1 MPGTELDDDLV
12 MALVEENLLT
22 PPEERE
28 ARLRQVCPDERVYEE
43 VRGRVYWEERMGR
56 FLLDPLFERT
66 APDDPFAP
74 GNLVLGRFRILRK
87 VGYGGM
93 GIVFEA
99 VDEKL
104 DRRVALKCARPGH
117 RYRLPPEARAAREVS
132 HYNVCKVHDLHSV
145 PGDAP
150 DIEFLS
156 MEFIDGQTL
165 SERIASSGPVPEPEA
180 RQIAR
185 QICAGLAH
193 AHRQGVIHGDL
204 KCSNILLARARDGG
218 VRAVITDFG
227 MAKMEGASAGSM
239 MSGRGGTFDYM
250 APELLL
256 GERATVRSDLYALG
270 VLFHIMLKGRSP
282 ERESTPPR
290 RPPPSDWRPD
300 TLASTLTMGSV
311 IVPSDWRRKIDDLPS
326 PWNHVVD
333 GCLTARPAD
342 RFVSTEE
349 VEAALQPRSS
359 RLRWAALPAAAA
371 ALLFGYWQW
380 MAGAPE
386 SPVRLAVLPFTAEG
400 SAVRA
405 AAGIALDVADR
416 LNGSRRSFTV
426 MPPRDA
432 QANQVN
438 SAAKAKSI
446 LGATH
451 VLQARLR
458 GSTASL
464 MMEASIDDLASG
476 RTIGSVRGTYAAG
489 DAPAVAKAILATVT
503 RAFQLRVA
511 PRESLAGAAYV
522 PYVQAMDLL
531 RQSSSNAAAAVP
543 LLQQAIQLDP
553 RSALPY
559 AGLAE
564 AQIQRSLGGDGSQ
577 WLDAAAGSIAQAKS
591 LNSDS
596 PKVLLASGFF
606 EQQHGRYEQAIREFT
621 RAAQLDPGNAD
632 AWRRLAGV
640 YESTNRDDDA
650 VATYRKSIELQ
661 PGDSRPYLTFGNF
674 YFFRNQFQKAE
685 EQYRKVTALAPGL
698 PDGYMDVGLAL
709 IREGRLEEA
718 EKSLQ
723 TALQIRSSPRLLMN
737 LGGLKYLQ
745 ERYDEAARLFE
756 QSLATG
762 SKSVVQYRD
771 LGDAYRQLGRVAE
784 SQTAYRAGLDLALE
798 TVKRNPRDAL
808 SRARL
813 GLFAAFLGDA
823 ARAEFEMS
831 QALAMQPENPSIL
844 REAATAYETL
854 GQRDKTL
861 AVLSRAPLPTLEEL
875 SRFPDVRDLQRDPR
889 FAELL
894 QRQQIK

>member
-74 GNLVLGRFRILRK
+74 GNLVLDRFRILRK

-145 PGDAP
+145 PGGATDT
-150 DIEFLS
+150 EFLS

-185 QICAGLAH
+185 QICAGLAQ

-227 MAKMEGASAGSM
+227 MAKMEGAPTGGM

-256 GERATVRSDLYALG
+256 GDRATVRSDLYALG
-270 VLFHIMLKGRSP
+270 VLFHIMLQARSP

-290 RPPPSDWRPD
+290 TARPSGWQPD
-300 TLASTLTMGSV
+300 TLASTVTMGSV
-311 IVPSDWRRKIDDLPS
+311 IDPADWRRKIDDLPA
-326 PWNHVVD
+326 PWKHVVD

-349 VEAALQPRSS
+349 LEAALLPRPS
-359 RLRWAALPAAAA
+359 RLKWAALPAAAL
-371 ALLFGYWQW
+371 ALFLGYWQW
-380 MAGAPE
+380 IARPPE

-416 LNGSRRSFTV
+416 LNGSRRNFTV

-458 GSTASL
+458 GSASAL
-464 MMEASIDDLASG
+464 VMEASIDDLASG
-476 RTIGSVRGTYAAG
+476 RTIGNVRGTYGAG
-489 DAPAVAKAILATVT
+489 DAPAVAKAILASVT
-503 RAFQLRVA
+503 RAFQLKVA

-543 LLQQAIQLDP
+543 LLEQAIQLDP

-632 AWRRLAGV
+632 AWRRLASV

-650 VATYRKSIELQ
+650 VATYRKAIDLQ
-661 PGDSRPYLTFGNF
+661 PGDARPYLTFGNF

-685 EQYRKVTALAPGL
+685 EQYRMVTALAPGL
-698 PDGYMDVGLAL
+698 PEGYMDVGLAL

-771 LGDAYRQLGRVAE
+771 LGDAYRKLGRAGE
-784 SQTAYRAGLDLALE
+784 SQAAYRAGLDLALE

-844 REAATAYETL
+844 REAATAYEML

-875 SRFPDVRDLQRDPR
+875 SRFPDVKDLQRDPR

-894 QRQQIK
+894 QKQQNK